1 MTFNDGTSAQGFL
14 QHGKLV
20 DYVRHFDSNRKLLN
34 MTDMQTGILFSI
46 YD

>member
-14 QHGKLV
+14 QNRKLI

-34 MTDMQTGILFSI
+34 MTDLHTGILFLI

>member
-20 DYVRHFDSNRKLLN
+20 DYVRHFDSNKKLLN
-34 MTDMQTGILFSI
+34 MTDLHTGIPLI
-46 YD
+46 YY